1 MVETEVTTMVIT
13 AVDLGC
19 EKCYKK
25 IKKILCKI
33 PQIQSQIFIEEKNT
47 VTITVVCC
55 SPEKIKRKILRKG
68 CGFIECIVI
77 KPPSPPPPPPV
88 KPEVNVTIR
97 STCCN
102 ECNEGSCGPWCH
114 CHSMP
119 PPPCWVPCSCQR
131 RGYVI
136 IPRHAHS
143 CKGAEKFRT
152 PMIGV
157 NVQHQP
163 LDSNPVKFTTMVIK
177 ADLEC
182 DKCHKKIKK
191 VLYRIPQ
198 IQNQIYDKKAG
209 TVTITVFCCSP
220 ENVREKIIFKGGH
233 AVKSI
238 EIKVPPPPPPK
249 EAPPPKEVA
258 EKPKDPAKSK
268 ESEKPVVVIVEP
280 PKPEKPIV
288 VIVEQPKQKEPEPA
302 PPPKALEPL
311 AVCPPA
317 LAHPRT
323 CSPEYNQWIGGGPCY
338 HGHGRPASPSYEVH
352 GSAVYDSWGGGG
364 GGGQRTGYD
373 PWQREYVYEDNPSYC
388 TIM

>member
-1 MVETEVTTMVIT
+1 M
-13 AVDLGC
+13 
-19 EKCYKK
+19 
-25 IKKILCKI
+25 
-33 PQIQSQIFIEEKNT
+33 
-47 VTITVVCC
+47 
-55 SPEKIKRKILRKG
+55 
-68 CGFIECIVI
+68 
-77 KPPSPPPPPPV
+77 
-88 KPEVNVTIR
+88 
-97 STCCN
+97 
-102 ECNEGSCGPWCH
+102 
-114 CHSMP
+114 
-119 PPPCWVPCSCQR
+119 
-131 RGYVI
+131 
-136 IPRHAHS
+136 
-143 CKGAEKFRT
+143 AEK
-152 PMIGV
+152 
-157 NVQHQP
+157 
-163 LDSNPVKFTTMVIK
+163 KFTTMVIK

-220 ENVREKIIFKGGH
+220 ENVREKIIFKG
-233 AVKSI
+233 
-238 EIKVPPPPPPK
+238 
-249 EAPPPKEVA
+249 
-258 EKPKDPAKSK
+258 
-268 ESEKPVVVIVEP
+268 VVIVEP

-317 LAHPRT
+317 PAHPRT

-352 GSAVYDSWGGGG
+352 GRPVYDSWGGGG